1 MQLTLTPD
9 EARELRDV
17 LTSTLSDLRTEIGHT
32 DSQDFRDR
40 LHERERLLRRVLDA
54 LATQDAGAPLSATSE
69 ARA

>member
-17 LTSTLSDLRTEIGHT
+17 LTSTLSDLRMEIGHT

-40 LHERERLLRRVLDA
+40 LHEREHRLRRVLDG
-54 LATQDAGAPLSATSE
+54 LDGLDGLDTSAPE
-69 ARA
+69 AR